1 MRNRKLP
8 LKKEPRMSA
17 RDRREQLL
25 RAAIDTFARQGFAGT
40 KTRDIA
46 AAAGVSEAILFR
58 HFSTKEE
65 LYHAILDMKGSAA
78 DAGKLAG
85 EMQQLADLKDDRGL
99 FCHFGNAVLGSF
111 RRDPA
116 FQRLMTYASLEGHLI
131 ASLFLERFTPPF
143 HKFFKRYILSRQKDG
158 AFVQCDPDLMEMFAV
173 GTFTHYGMRRYVFGA
188 KESRTSDAEALK
200 ELVDLILCGLR
211 GDTKHD

>member
-1 MRNRKLP
+1 
-8 LKKEPRMSA
+8 MSGE
-17 RDRREQLL
+17 DRREQLL
-25 RAAIDTFARQGFAGT
+25 RSAIDTFARQGFAGT

-78 DAGKLAG
+78 DAAKLAR
-85 EMQQLADLKDDRGL
+85 EMQKFADQKDDRGL

-116 FQRLMTYASLEGHLI
+116 FQRLMTYASLEGHLM
-131 ASLFLERFTPPF
+131 ASLFLERFSPPF
-143 HKFFKRYILSRQKDG
+143 RKFFKRYILSRQRDG
-158 AFVQCDPDLMEMFAV
+158 AFVRCDTDLMEMFAV
-173 GTFTHYGMRRYVFGA
+173 GTITHYGMCRYVFGA
-188 KESRTSDAEALK
+188 KESRISDEEALK
-200 ELVDLILCGLR
+200 ELVDLILRGLR
-211 GDTKHD
+211 GGTKHD